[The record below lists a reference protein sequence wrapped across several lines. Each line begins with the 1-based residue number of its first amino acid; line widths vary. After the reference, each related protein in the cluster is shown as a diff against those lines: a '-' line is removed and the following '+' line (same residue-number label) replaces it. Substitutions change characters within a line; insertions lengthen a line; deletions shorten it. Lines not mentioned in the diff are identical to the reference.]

1 MIIKRK
7 YKILFSLIT
16 LYICLSTIQNTY
28 AKYATSANTIADVS
42 ISRWN
47 IKLNNFDITNNSN
60 FNNIIIP
67 TFNGNTYTNK
77 IVFTK
82 SGNMQ
87 FYV

>member
-42 ISRWN
+42 ISR
-47 IKLNNFDITNNSN
+47 
-60 FNNIIIP
+60 
-67 TFNGNTYTNK
+67 
-77 IVFTK
+77 
-82 SGNMQ
+82 
-87 FYV
+87 